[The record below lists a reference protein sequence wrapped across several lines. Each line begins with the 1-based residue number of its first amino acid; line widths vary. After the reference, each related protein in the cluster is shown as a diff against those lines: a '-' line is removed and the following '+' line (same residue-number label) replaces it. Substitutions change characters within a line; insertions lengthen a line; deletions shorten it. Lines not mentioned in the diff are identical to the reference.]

1 MSTATTRTTRTIA
14 HPTAITAPAGSAVGY
29 SSASDPGMDGVGV
42 MDGATD
48 AAMAMVMDA
57 VTATAEQDT
66 ATAVADTATVD
77 DLDTAAH
84 DLDTVVEHGLVMQAA
99 VDRVDLVAAHT

>member
-1 MSTATTRTTRTIA
+1 
-14 HPTAITAPAGSAVGY
+14 
-29 SSASDPGMDGVGV
+29 MDGVGV

>member
-1 MSTATTRTTRTIA
+1 
-14 HPTAITAPAGSAVGY
+14 
-29 SSASDPGMDGVGV
+29 
-42 MDGATD
+42 
-48 AAMAMVMDA
+48 MDA

-84 DLDTVVEHGLVMQAA
+84 DLDTVAEHGLVMQAA
-99 VDRVDLVAAHT
+99 VDRVDLEAART